1 MLVAINLAKLAC
13 VRRNTPLH
21 VTKPRAKKV
30 EAAGIDPE
38 VANNDGEDA
47 DADKESVHRGAYS
60 LNASKWRTVASQ
72 NIVYFSLYSP
82 PNSRNNDSNQLLQCL
97 INVHFTIPLQIPTAK
112 HKTSKAMRVFSYTN
126 EKVAYLTKKRNT
138 GGFRYISSIFAA
150 SSLGCSFQTRSV
162 SGLEKENSR
171 ATKPDQEK
179 ENQFSAIATE
189 KLVQNFEPASV

>member
-1 MLVAINLAKLAC
+1 MPFRK
-13 VRRNTPLH
+13 

-30 EAAGIDPE
+30 EAARIDPE

-82 PNSRNNDSNQLLQCL
+82 PNSRNNDSNQLL
-97 INVHFTIPLQIPTAK
+97 P
-112 HKTSKAMRVFSYTN
+112 
-126 EKVAYLTKKRNT
+126 
-138 GGFRYISSIFAA
+138 